1 MTLTSYIGMKL
12 YYLGFRMQ
20 PLRVRRGM
28 SLVSQIGILWSD
40 INPDLMV
47 RVMRGERMELVVD
60 LRTKEITPADHQATK
75 NMESSQS

>member
-60 LRTKEITPADHQATK
+60 LRTKEITPAERATPDK
-75 NMESSQS
+75 SENAR